1 MLPILL
7 LLVAEP
13 QSASPTG
20 LHAPPLNPAHQTAA
34 DIPVLGRTH
43 PSCSPQ
49 TMPIRSAPAAA
60 EDLLWRDTDPA
71 IGLHLLLERRIAG
84 CPAPLVVGYRQPGST
99 SSAPVLPPAASLTR
113 RLGD

>member
-13 QSASPTG
+13 QSVTI
-20 LHAPPLNPAHQTAA
+20 APGAEPLNQAHRTAA
-34 DIPVLGRTH
+34 DIPVLGRPH

-49 TMPIRSAPAAA
+49 TVLIRSAPAAA
-60 EDLLWRDTDPA
+60 EDLLWRDSDPA

-84 CPAPLVVGYRQPGST
+84 CPAPLVVGYRSPGST
-99 SSAPVLPPAASLTR
+99 SSAAVPSSATALTR
-113 RLGD
+113 RLAD